1 MQATDVATNTNSAA
15 EQAVTTV
22 VLELCQLLQTLN
34 VVLED
39 EYQALSGQDI
49 ARFESLQPH
58 KELLLERITAIK
70 IDEVAASLEVAR
82 QQSRGAGLAELQ
94 AAWDSMQA
102 LGRTGNT
109 LQKRN
114 EILINRK
121 LGVVRDTLRSLHPA
135 SHGSAPAFY
144 DPRGRLTD
152 KL

>member
-1 MQATDVATNTNSAA
+1 MQTTDSGNSTAADQAATSLLGD
-15 EQAVTTV
+15 
-22 VLELCQLLQTLN
+22 LCQLLQSLN
-34 VVLED
+34 LLLED

-49 ARFESLQPH
+49 ARFEGLQPQ
-58 KELLLERITAIK
+58 KELLLERITAIR
-70 IDEVAASLEVAR
+70 IDEVAASLEAASE
-82 QQSRGAGLAELQ
+82 QPQASGLAQLQ

-109 LQKRN
+109 LQQRN

-121 LGVVRDTLRSLHPA
+121 LGVVRDALRSLHPA
-135 SHGSAPAFY
+135 GHASTPAFY